1 MSIKSQN
8 DSGSSRVRR
17 IAGFVAASPRLA
29 LIGLVRVYQLVLSPR
44 LGSRCRFH
52 PSCSSYGI
60 DALRT
65 HGALKGTLLTVGR
78 LGRCN
83 PWNGGGLNPVP
94 ERGSWRSPVN
104 PDGSERS
111 LMSEDDLPLSNA
123 IEVRHTTYGVR
134 A

>member
-1 MSIKSQN
+1 MSINRQD
-8 DSGSSRVRR
+8 DSDSTRVARVV
-17 IAGFVAASPRLA
+17 GYLVASPRLA
-29 LIGLVRVYQLVLSPR
+29 LIGLVRLYQAVLSPL

-65 HGALKGTLLTVGR
+65 HGAIKGTLLTIGR

-94 ERGSWRSPVN
+94 KRGSWRSPVN
-104 PDGSERS
+104 PDGSERA
-111 LMSEDDLPLSNA
+111 MMIDDDLPLSNA
-123 IEVRHTTYGVR
+123 IEVRHTTYGAR